1 MTPASAR
8 RRLIVALDVETL
20 REARQLVRVLAA
32 EVAWFK
38 VGKQLFVQAGPA
50 AVRMVRQT
58 GADVFL
64 DLKFHDIPHTVAQ
77 ATVEAARLG
86 VGMVNMHAAGGL
98 EMMRF
103 AREETASVCRREG
116 LVRPLLLAV
125 TVLTSMDDGDLRQV
139 GVRDAAESQVMR
151 LVRLAR
157 QAGLDGVVA
166 SPHEAGRIRRAAGA
180 RFRIVTP
187 GVRPSGAAR
196 GDQKRV
202 LTPHG
207 AVVAGADY
215 LVVGRPIRDAADP
228 VEAVRAIVR
237 EMAGRGAPG
246 GGGQGGGGRK
256 ERTLRRLGSSAR
268 TRRR

>member
-1 MTPASAR
+1 VTPASAR

>member
-1 MTPASAR
+1 VTSATAR
-8 RRLIVALDVETL
+8 RRLIVALDVENL
-20 REARQLVRVLAA
+20 REARQLVRVLAG
-32 EVAWFK
+32 EVGWFK
-38 VGKQLFVQAGPA
+38 VGKQLFVQAGPD
-50 AVRMVRQT
+50 AVHLVRRA
-58 GADVFL
+58 GAEAFL

-77 ATVEAARLG
+77 ATIEAARLG
-86 VGMVNMHAAGGL
+86 AGMVNMHAAGGL
-98 EMMRF
+98 EMMRC
-103 AREETASVCRREG
+103 AREETASACRREG
-116 LVRPLLLAV
+116 LARPMLLAV
-125 TVLTSMDDGDLRQV
+125 TVLTSMDGGDLRQV

-166 SPHEAGRIRRAAGA
+166 SPREAGRIRRAAGA

-202 LTPHG
+202 LTPHA

-237 EMAGRGAPG
+237 EMAGGDHQAA
-246 GGGQGGGGRK
+246 GQQDAGQK
-256 ERTLRRLGSSAR
+256 ERTLRRLGSSVR